1 MRWSA
6 KARENIAKAIAAGV
20 TVALGTDAGVGP
32 HGRNLLELA
41 HMVELGMSPAD
52 AIVAGTANAAR
63 LLGLADDLG
72 TLETGKI
79 ADLVAVSVDP
89 LTDITALADPD
100 AIELVIQNGVIVND
114 LTPDS
119 AADTRRT
126 AWHPILRK

>member
-1 MRWSA
+1 MP
-6 KARENIAKAIAAGV
+6 
-20 TVALGTDAGVGP
+20 GVGP
-32 HGRNLLELA
+32 HGRNQLELA
-41 HMVELGMSPAD
+41 HMVEPGTSPAD

-79 ADLVAVSVDP
+79 ADLVAVAVDS
-89 LTDITALADPD
+89 LTDITALGDPD
-100 AIELVIQNGVIVND
+100 AIERVIQNGVIVND

-126 AWHPILRK
+126 A

>member
-1 MRWSA
+1 MLGRPVTVGA
-6 KARENIAKAIAAGV
+6 CENIARAIEAGV
-20 TVALGTDAGVGP
+20 TVALGTDVGVCP

-89 LTDITALADPD
+89 LTDIAALADPD
-100 AIELVIQNGVIVND
+100 AIELVVQNGRIVKD
-114 LTPDS
+114 LSLAS
-119 AADTRRT
+119 AEDARRT
-126 AWHPILRK
+126 A